1 MLYVTS
7 KANSVY
13 DRRWKNFFVNRLF
26 QLLYF
31 LDHWLKPF
39 LEIEE
44 RDGTF
49 ILTKRYFA
57 WNPFVSEI
65 REAWVVNSR
74 VH

>member
-7 KANSVY
+7 EANSVY
-13 DRRWKNFFVNRLF
+13 DRRWKNFFVKRLF

-31 LDHWLKPF
+31 FGPF

-44 RDGTF
+44 RDGIF

>member
-1 MLYVTS
+1 MIEGEETFS
-7 KANSVY
+7 WNACFSC
-13 DRRWKNFFVNRLF
+13 FI
-26 QLLYF
+26 F

-44 RDGTF
+44 RDSIF

>member
-1 MLYVTS
+1 MLYITS
-7 KANSVY
+7 QANLVY
-13 DRRWKNFFVNRLF
+13 DRRWKNFFVKRLF

-44 RDGTF
+44 RDGIF